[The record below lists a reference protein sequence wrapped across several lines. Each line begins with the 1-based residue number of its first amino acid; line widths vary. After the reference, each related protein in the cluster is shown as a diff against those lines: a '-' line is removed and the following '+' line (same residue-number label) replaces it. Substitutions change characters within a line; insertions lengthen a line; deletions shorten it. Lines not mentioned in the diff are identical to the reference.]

1 MKNTKFIIFLILFS
15 IINNTPLF
23 AQDTLKHNQIK
34 VTYENVNNLSKNI
47 FETELLINETNSQFI
62 YIREKRTIEG
72 ERYRSTIPYF
82 KYISNFNF
90 SNNIVEENRVL
101 EKKINLYSSWKN
113 EIIWEIHN
121 EEKTLNG
128 HKVRKATTNS
138 FETEKNNEYYYGK
151 AIAWYAIDIPIPSGP
166 ARYYGLPGLILE
178 LSYEF
183 VPETFIMKKIEY
195 VNNNIFQII
204 DKTNVVEKEDVIYY
218 FHKDIE
224 KINKIIKN

>member
-1 MKNTKFIIFLILFS
+1 MKKMKFIKFLILFS
-15 IINNTPLF
+15 IILTKSIF

-34 VTYENVNNLSKNI
+34 VTYENINNLSKNI

-121 EEKTLNG
+121 EEKTING
-128 HKVRKATTNS
+128 YKVRKATTNS
-138 FETEKNNEYYYGK
+138 FETEKNNEFYYGK

-183 VPETFIMKKIEY
+183 IPETFIMKKIEY
-195 VNNNIFQII
+195 VNNIELQKM
-204 DKTNVVEKEDVIYY
+204 DKTNIVEKEDVIFF
-218 FHKDIE
+218 FHKNID
-224 KINKIIKN
+224 KIKKITQ